1 MKKTRADRENS
12 ELLKIVG
19 GIVVIAT
26 LYFARV
32 VFIPL
37 ALAWLFSLLLIP
49 PVSFIERINS
59 TAQLSY
65 RR

>member
-19 GIVVIAT
+19 GIVVIVT

-49 PVSFIERINS
+49 LLASSKESNCLAFWQSFS
-59 TAQLSY
+59 
-65 RR
+65 

>member
-19 GIVVIAT
+19 GIVVIVT

-49 PVSFIERINS
+49 LRS
-59 TAQLSY
+59 
-65 RR
+65 